1 MSVDLVQ
8 MSKTAQE
15 AHRQIDICNACRY
28 CEGFCSV
35 FQAISRERSFVES
48 DMTQLA
54 NLCHNCRNCYY
65 ACQYTEPHEFALNIP
80 EILAEVRADSWE
92 RLARPQGLARLFQQH
107 GAAMAGL
114 AVLALTVFFWLIY
127 AFKPAEGAGFY
138 AYLTHNLL
146 IAVFIPAFLGPLT
159 LIGLTLR
166 AYWVEIGG
174 GRIRWR
180 HLLRATSLA
189 ARMRNLDGGHGDGCN
204 YEDGNRFTLRRL
216 VFHQLTMWGF
226 VLCFAAT
233 SSGTIMHYFLDW
245 PAPYG
250 FWTPPKLFGV
260 PGGIMMV
267 AGTAGLAWLKVKSPR
282 EFGAVRVWGGEMAF
296 ILLLGLTGLSG
307 LLLYAVTGTG
317 LVASFLALHLA
328 SVMTLFLLMPFSK
341 MVHGFYRMAA
351 LVADAV
357 KANP

>member
-1 MSVDLVQ
+1 MSLDLIA
-8 MSKTAQE
+8 MTRNSEE
-15 AHRQIDICNACRY
+15 ALRQVEICNACRY

-35 FQAISRERSFVES
+35 FQAISRDGSFVES

-65 ACQYTEPHEFALNIP
+65 ACQYTPPHEFALNIP

-92 RLARPQGLARLFQQH
+92 RLARPQGFARLFQER
-107 GAAMAGL
+107 GVAIAGL
-114 AVLALTVFFWLIY
+114 AVLALTGFFWLMH

-138 AYLTHNLL
+138 AYLSHNLL
-146 IAVFIPAFLGPLT
+146 IAVFIPAFLLPLA
-159 LIGLTLR
+159 LIAASLR
-166 AYWVEIGG
+166 AYWVEIGA

-180 HLLRATSLA
+180 HLVQATWLA

-204 YEDGNRFTLRRL
+204 YEAGDRFTLRRL

-226 VLCFAAT
+226 VLCFLAT
-233 SSGTIMHYFLDW
+233 SSGTIMHYVFDW

-260 PGGIMMV
+260 PGGLMLV
-267 AGTAGLAWLKVKSPR
+267 AGTAGLAWLKLRAPR
-282 EFGAVRVWGGEMAF
+282 DYGAPRVWGGEMGF
-296 ILLLGLTGLSG
+296 VLLLGLTGLSG
-307 LLLYAVTGTG
+307 LLLYAATGTG
-317 LVASFLALHLA
+317 AVPGLLALHLA
-328 SVMTLFLLMPFSK
+328 TVMTLFLLMPFSK

-357 KANP
+357 KAAP